1 MEEKKIF
8 AEAEKKMHQTIEAM
22 RRDFLAIRTSR
33 ASSTLVEEIPVE
45 CYNTAMSLKQ
55 VASIGIPDP
64 RHILIQPWDKTVL
77 PEIEKAILKSNL
89 GLIPNNDG
97 KNIRLVLPPLS
108 EERRK
113 DLAKLIE
120 KIAEEGKVSIRTT
133 RRTANADFEQ
143 LEKDKLFSEDDRFK
157 AQDKVQ
163 KMTGDFTKKLDE
175 MVAAKEAE
183 IMEV

>member
-1 MEEKKIF
+1 MSEKKVF

-33 ASSTLVEEIPVE
+33 ASSTLVEEISVE
-45 CYNTAMSLKQ
+45 CYNTTMPLKQ
-55 VASIGIPDP
+55 VASISIPDA

-77 PEIEKAILKSNL
+77 PDIEKAILKSGL
-89 GLIPNNDG
+89 GLTPNNDG
-97 KNIRLVLPPLS
+97 KNIRLGLPPLS

-133 RRTANADFEQ
+133 RRAANANLEQ
-143 LEKDKLFSEDDRFK
+143 LEKDKLLSEDDRFK
-157 AQDKVQ
+157 AQDKIQ
-163 KMTGDFTKKLDE
+163 KMTKDGTKKLDE